1 MRGFLFLLSIAYC
14 LPLFA
19 QQKSIELANKFYS
32 QGNFINAIEC
42 YEKCDTNDFTIEIKK
57 KIINCYRLTNQLSK
71 SELYLNDV
79 CTATKEEIYCNY
91 YLNLLIQKRDY
102 EKIKSFTDQDVFKI
116 DFSVLKNKIQDLYN
130 DTANYKISDLKVNSE
145 FADMGMVKYK
155 NGFVFCSSRPINSVV
170 ERKHTWTNQAFLKLF
185 YCENVNENWS
195 EPMLFNADIK
205 SKYNL
210 GPLCFSNKGKEL
222 WLTENYSAKEH
233 LSSEKKYKL
242 KIVHYKLIDSK
253 WTKQKDFIFN
263 NSNYNVAHPAV
274 SEDGNTIYFSSDK
287 PSGFGGMD
295 IYVSHKTKK
304 GWSTPVNL
312 GAQINTIGNEVFPTL
327 LSDGTI
333 YFSSD
338 GLIGLGGLDL
348 YISKSINDNFL
359 APVNIG
365 APLNSA
371 ADDFHLINDVKN
383 GCGYL
388 SSNRIKLGLNDD
400 IFKFIKSEAKET
412 LQAKPDTLT
421 NENKVNVS
429 TKRKITIVDKS
440 ENTSVIGVKVFD
452 DKNNVISMS
461 DNNGIIFIDSS
472 YHKIK
477 LSKDGYSSKEIIFNE
492 FKNDNKF
499 ELKKNEGLA
508 NSSWYKIIY
517 YDLDKSDI
525 RKDMI
530 KEMNEAVE
538 FLLANPELKIT
549 ITSFTDSRASANYN
563 ERLSQR
569 RTTSIEQFLLL
580 HGILK
585 KQIAKSVWMGEG
597 ILVNNCGDNLP
608 CSENMHQLNRRTE
621 VFVSGIVK

>member
-32 QGNFINAIEC
+32 QGNYINAIEC
-42 YEKCDTNDFTIEIKK
+42 YEKCDANDFTIEIKK
-57 KIINCYRLTNQLSK
+57 KIINCYRLTNQLSQ

-79 CTATKEEIYCNY
+79 CTATKEEVYCNY
-91 YLNLLIQKRDY
+91 YLNLLIQKKDY
-102 EKIKSFTDQDVFKI
+102 EKIKSLSEKGIFEV
-116 DFSVLKNKIQDLYN
+116 DFSVLKNKIQALYN
-130 DTANYKISDLKVNSE
+130 DTANYKISALKINSE

-155 NGFVFCSSRPINSVV
+155 NGFVYCSSRPTNAVV
-170 ERKHTWTNQAFLKLF
+170 ERKHTWTNQSFLKLF

-205 SKYNL
+205 SKYNI

-222 WLTENYSAKEH
+222 WVTENYSAKEH

-287 PSGFGGMD
+287 SGGFGAMD
-295 IYVSHKTKK
+295 IYVSRKTKK

-348 YISKSINDNFL
+348 YISKNINDNFL

-371 ADDFHLINDVKN
+371 ADDFHLILDFKN

-400 IFKFIKSEAKET
+400 IFKFIKSESKET
-412 LQAKPDTLT
+412 LQLKSDTLSI
-421 NENKVNVS
+421 EPKVDVR

-440 ENTSVIGVKVFD
+440 ENTSITGVKVVD

-461 DNNGIIFIDSS
+461 DSNGIIFIDSS

-477 LSKDGYSSKEIIFNE
+477 LSKDGYSAKEIIFNE

-499 ELKKNEGLA
+499 ELKKHEGLA

-530 KEMNEAVE
+530 KEMNEVVD

-563 ERLSQR
+563 EKLSQR

-580 HGILK
+580 HGIPK
-585 KQIAKSVWMGEG
+585 KQIAKSSWLGEG
-597 ILVNNCGDNLP
+597 ILINNCGDNLP

>member
-1 MRGFLFLLSIAYC
+1 MRGFLLLLSITYC

-19 QQKSIELANKFYS
+19 QQKTIELANKFYS
-32 QGNFINAIEC
+32 QGNYINAIQC
-42 YEKCDTNDFTIEIKK
+42 YEKCNSKDFTIEIKK
-57 KIINCYRLTNQLSK
+57 KIINCFRLTNQLSK
-71 SELYLNDV
+71 SELYLSDV
-79 CTATKEEIYCNY
+79 CNSTKDRIYCNY
-91 YLNLLIQKRDY
+91 YLNLLIQKKDY
-102 EKIKSFTDQDVFKI
+102 EKIKSLSEKGIFKI
-116 DFSVLKNKIQDLYN
+116 DFSVLKNKIQALYN
-130 DTANYKISDLKVNSE
+130 DTAIYKISALKINSE

-185 YCENVNENWS
+185 YCENINENWS
-195 EPMLFNADIK
+195 EPMLFNTDIK
-205 SKYNL
+205 SKYNI

-222 WLTENYSAKEH
+222 WVTENYSTKEH

-287 PSGFGGMD
+287 SGGYGAMD

-304 GWSTPVNL
+304 GWGTPVNL
-312 GAQINTIGNEVFPTL
+312 GEQINTIGNEVFPTL

-348 YISKSINDNFL
+348 YISKNINDNFL

-371 ADDFHLINDVKN
+371 ADDFNLINDVKN
-383 GCGYL
+383 GCSYL

-400 IFKFIKSEAKET
+400 IFKFIKSESKET
-412 LQAKPDTLT
+412 LQLKSDTLT
-421 NENKVNVS
+421 NEPKVDVS
-429 TKRKITIVDKS
+429 TKRKITIVEKS
-440 ENTSVIGVKVFD
+440 ENTSIIGVKILD

-461 DNNGIIFIDSS
+461 DSNGIIFIDSS
-472 YHKIK
+472 YNKIK
-477 LSKDGYSSKEIIFNE
+477 LSKDGYSAKEIIFNE

-538 FLLANPELKIT
+538 FLLSNPELKIT

-563 ERLSQR
+563 EKLSQR
-569 RTTSIEQFLLL
+569 RTTSIEQFLVL
-580 HGILK
+580 HGIPK
-585 KQIAKSVWMGEG
+585 KQIVKSAWMGEG
-597 ILVNNCGDNLP
+597 ILINNCGDNLP
-608 CSENMHQLNRRTE
+608 CSEDMHQLNRRTE